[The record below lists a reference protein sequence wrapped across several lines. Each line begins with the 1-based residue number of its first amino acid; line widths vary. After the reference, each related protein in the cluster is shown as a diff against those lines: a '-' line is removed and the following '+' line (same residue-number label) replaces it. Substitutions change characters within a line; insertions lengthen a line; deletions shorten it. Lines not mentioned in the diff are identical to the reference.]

1 MLEIRALTRR
11 FPGMRHPAVDDLSI
25 RLEHGEI
32 LALAGASG
40 SGKTTTLR
48 LVAGFDRPDAGS
60 IGIGGTD
67 VAGPRIFLPP
77 EQRNVGVVFQDFA
90 LFPHLSVARNVA
102 FGLPGGRGQNQ
113 QQRVGELLEMV
124 GIPELAG
131 RYPHEISGG
140 QQQRV
145 ALARALAPSPD
156 IILLDEPFS
165 NLDHTC
171 THRLLA
177 ETRQLIKESGCT
189 AVVVT
194 HDRYEAFTLADRIAV
209 LEQGV
214 MEQLGTAEEI
224 YSRPA
229 SRHVAEFAGNAS
241 YLPAWPEVSDPGKA
255 GGWRSPIGTVP
266 DEVAVVAARS
276 GGHLAVVRPHHVEI
290 MPGLERNGH
299 GHQPEGTVVDVRFLG
314 AVMAVLVEVA
324 WKDGRTELL
333 LHTDGPR
340 PGLQAGQRVALRW
353 NPGGSRAGSGAER
366 LSRSAR

>member
-1 MLEIRALTRR
+1 MLEISSVTRR
-11 FPGMRHPAVDDLSI
+11 FPGMTHPAVNALSI
-25 RLEHGEI
+25 HVEQGEI
-32 LALAGASG
+32 VALAGASG

-48 LVAGFDRPDAGS
+48 LIAGFDRPDGGS
-60 IGIGGTD
+60 ITIGDTT
-67 VAGPRIFLPP
+67 VAGPRTLLPP

-102 FGLPGGRGQNQ
+102 FGLPGGRGRNQ
-113 QQRVGELLEMV
+113 QQRVMELLELV
-124 GIPELAG
+124 GIPELAE

-156 IILLDEPFS
+156 VILLDEPFS

-214 MEQLGTAEEI
+214 MEQIGTAEEI
-224 YSRPA
+224 YAQPA

-241 YLPAWPEVSDPGKA
+241 YLPVWPEVGDPRGEGQWK
-255 GGWRSPIGTVP
+255 SPIGIVP
-266 DEVAVVAARS
+266 EDVAVVEARS
-276 GGHLAVVRPHHVEI
+276 GGHLAVVRPHHVRLLRRPADED
-290 MPGLERNGH
+290 GY
-299 GHQPEGTVVDVRFLG
+299 QAQGTVADVRFLG
-314 AVMAVLVEVA
+314 AVMAILVEVG
-324 WKDGRTELL
+324 WKGGRTELL
-333 LHTDGPR
+333 LHTDGPV
-340 PGLQAGQRVALRW
+340 PGLQ
-353 NPGGSRAGSGAER
+353 PGEPVWLAWEPTHAPASRSGTR
-366 LSRSAR
+366 LSSSG